1 MEKRQEDSVDLLK
14 GREGPFPNAA
24 APTDGGVSR
33 RRLMTV
39 GGALALGG
47 LAAAGEAVQ
56 PVLASNNPSS
66 NAKDSFALD
75 LSSIPN
81 FSAHEHWG
89 SIASIGT
96 APEGYRCDTE
106 SGATPKR
113 RTGLLDLILD
123 PYFSSGLKGVGANP
137 AALSR
142 RANAGSDP
150 VEAMKA
156 VRSLLPQFAMTG
168 TYQCTRRGMLMLHGF
183 DVQRDDPDTITRL
196 DASIAERYQRM
207 FEWYVEAMKRANF
220 AALIRPV
227 HPEYYVR
234 QQSADTAAA
243 EARFCQTILRIDP
256 LLDLWR
262 KASPRRDGLAGI
274 AGIEPTD
281 AKSWRHF
288 IGTLFDLA
296 AQHRTTGIKQLQA
309 YSRCLAF
316 QPVADNDVHWRGEL
330 NAEKVRVFQDW
341 VMHECCKQAHD
352 RGWPHQIHVGTHNLS
367 QSSPLPLAD
376 MAARLSADENRA
388 TPLLAVPQGGRLAG
402 QVPREHLHRHLLA
415 AGPQPSLLPRSHGEL
430 AELRPRVQDH
440 VLARFHV
447 GRDGRRVVSFHAG
460 DPCRH
465 SFDARQSSGTYR
477 ERLARDCHGHAA
489 RQCCCRL

>member
-81 FSAHEHWG
+81 FCAHEHWG

-243 EARFCQTILRIDP
+243 EARSARRSSALIRSWICGVRHRRGAMDWRGLRES
-256 LLDLWR
+256 
-262 KASPRRDGLAGI
+262 SPRTRRAGDI
-274 AGIEPTD
+274 SSALFSTWQHNTD
-281 AKSWRHF
+281 
-288 IGTLFDLA
+288 
-296 AQHRTTGIKQLQA
+296 
-309 YSRCLAF
+309 
-316 QPVADNDVHWRGEL
+316 
-330 NAEKVRVFQDW
+330 
-341 VMHECCKQAHD
+341 
-352 RGWPHQIHVGTHNLS
+352 
-367 QSSPLPLAD
+367 
-376 MAARLSADENRA
+376 
-388 TPLLAVPQGGRLAG
+388 
-402 QVPREHLHRHLLA
+402 HRHQTTPGIL
-415 AGPQPSLLPRSHGEL
+415 SLPCVS
-430 AELRPRVQDH
+430 
-440 VLARFHV
+440 AR
-447 GRDGRRVVSFHAG
+447 GG
-460 DPCRH
+460 
-465 SFDARQSSGTYR
+465 
-477 ERLARDCHGHAA
+477 
-489 RQCCCRL
+489 